1 MTTPGDRSG
10 QRKRRAS
17 GTSKKGSRKVAR
29 PSGAGAELRFIETAQ
44 DPALGVFVLVR
55 HYTDGTRREQRFT
68 SETTFW
74 EQVRALGADLAAGG
88 QRLILMPP
96 DFDPHRQP

>member
-10 QRKRRAS
+10 QRKRRAP
-17 GTSKKGSRKVAR
+17 GTSKKAPRKAAR
-29 PSGAGAELRFIETAQ
+29 PGSAGAELRFIETAQ

-55 HYTDGTRREQRFT
+55 HYSDGTRREQRFT
-68 SETTFW
+68 SEAIFW
-74 EQVRALGADLAAGG
+74 QQVRALGADLTADS

-96 DFDPHRQP
+96 DFDPNRQP